1 MKSLFLLVTLSLS
14 VLAQAQDSSLL
25 REKLNLATSVKN
37 QQASGTCWSFGTT
50 SMVES
55 ESLRKGH
62 SEPDFSVMFTVR
74 NIYIEKAKNYIL
86 RQGTSRF
93 DEGGLGHDVIHAMGT
108 YGIIPGSVYSG
119 KAEGV
124 KYYAHGKMVT
134 EMKTYLDSVLKSRI
148 PIPDNWMD
156 NIVVI
161 LNKYMGEPPATF
173 QYNGKTY
180 TPQSFAKEVVKFNE
194 DDYIGFT
201 SFTHHP
207 FNTRFI
213 LEVPDNFSN
222 GAYYNVPLE
231 ELLNIISSSLRKGYT
246 VAWDADV
253 SNVGW
258 NAGQGYG
265 LVPEVD
271 SLMRVK
277 NFSPDIA
284 EKKVTQESRQ
294 RLFEELV
301 TQDDHMMQIT
311 GIGQRPDGKTYFIVK
326 NSWGKG
332 GPFHG
337 YLNVSE
343 AYMATNTVSI
353 VVPKAA
359 LDKALRARVAKGG
372 K

>member
-1 MKSLFLLVTLSLS
+1 MKSLFLFVILSFA
-14 VLAQAQDSSLL
+14 VYAQAQDSSLQKE
-25 REKLNLATSVKN
+25 RLNPATPVKN

-55 ESLRKGH
+55 EGLRKGQ
-62 SEPDFSVMFTVR
+62 SQPDISVMFSVR
-74 NIYIEKAKNYIL
+74 NIYIEKAKNYVL
-86 RQGTSRF
+86 RQGAARF

-108 YGIIPGSVYSG
+108 YGIVPASAYSG

-124 KYYAHGKMVT
+124 KFYAHGKMVT
-134 EMKTYLDSVLKSRI
+134 EMKTYLDSLLKSRP
-148 PIPDNWMD
+148 PIPDKWLD
-156 NIVVI
+156 TIVVI
-161 LNKYMGEPPATF
+161 LNKYMGAPPATF

-180 TPQSFAKEVVKFNE
+180 TPQSYAKEVIKFNE
-194 DDYIGFT
+194 DDYVGFT

-207 FNTRFI
+207 FYTRFI

-231 ELLNIISSSLRKGYT
+231 ELMNIIHTTISKGYT

-253 SNVGW
+253 SNPGW
-258 NAGQGYG
+258 NPGHGYA
-265 LVPEVD
+265 LAPETD
-271 SLMRVK
+271 SLMYAK
-277 NFSPDIA
+277 NFTPDIK
-284 EKKVTQESRQ
+284 EKEVTQESRQ
-294 RLFEELV
+294 RLFEELI
-301 TQDDHMMQIT
+301 TQDDHMMHIT
-311 GIGQRPDGKTYFIVK
+311 GVGKRPNGKTYFTVK
-326 NSWGKG
+326 NSWGAG

-343 AYMATNTVSI
+343 AYLATNTISI

-359 LDKALRARVAKGG
+359 LDKVLRAQVTKGE